1 MSERIQRQRVRSDDD
16 TVEEAPVTGAAAAS
30 VDYESLLDD
39 IDAALQGNAE
49 EYVRGFVQ
57 KGGQ

>member
-16 TVEEAPVTGAAAAS
+16 TVEEPPVTGAAAS
-30 VDYESLLDD
+30 VDYELLLDE

>member
-16 TVEEAPVTGAAAAS
+16 TVEEAPVTGAAAS
-30 VDYESLLDD
+30 VDYESLLDE
-39 IDAALQGNAE
+39 IDAALVGNAE

>member
-1 MSERIQRQRVRSDDD
+1 MSERIQRQRVRS
-16 TVEEAPVTGAAAAS
+16 EEPTAEETASVAPAAS
-30 VDYESLLDD
+30 AVDYESLLDE

>member
-1 MSERIQRQRVRSDDD
+1 MSERIQRQRVRS
-16 TVEEAPVTGAAAAS
+16 EEATVDEAEAVAPTAP
-30 VDYESLLDD
+30 VDYE
-39 IDAALQGNAE
+39 ARQGNAE